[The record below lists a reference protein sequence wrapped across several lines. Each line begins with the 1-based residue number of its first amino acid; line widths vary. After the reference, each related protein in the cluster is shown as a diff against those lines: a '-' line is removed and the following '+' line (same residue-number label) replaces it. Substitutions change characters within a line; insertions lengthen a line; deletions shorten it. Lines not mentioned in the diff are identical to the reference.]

1 MRTQLRITGLYD
13 QRTIQLLKENKIY
26 SLGFDLRPRSLSF
39 IQSHRLVELL
49 KDQQLGEIY
58 LQFENERDF
67 IINDI
72 VTKIS
77 AVFSGKIILEFTD
90 SQSLEYYDQFK
101 RPYILSFDPYR
112 GELKKCCGQYFT
124 GFTFDYSFLDEIH
137 LRGSF
142 DRWVGE
148 YYRSISFLD
157 RQLIHYLNRQW
168 DADIFP
174 SLYELLDFDYVG
186 LGITSDVEVCFR
198 NVDLKLFEKQVEY
211 IRKHNL

>member
-1 MRTQLRITGLYD
+1 M
-13 QRTIQLLKENKIY
+13 
-26 SLGFDLRPRSLSF
+26 
-39 IQSHRLVELL
+39 
-49 KDQQLGEIY
+49 
-58 LQFENERDF
+58 
-67 IINDI
+67 
-72 VTKIS
+72 
-77 AVFSGKIILEFTD
+77 
-90 SQSLEYYDQFK
+90 
-101 RPYILSFDPYR
+101 
-112 GELKKCCGQYFT
+112 KKCCGQYFT

-198 NVDLKLFEKQVEY
+198 NVDLKLFAKQVEY